1 MHMFIIN
8 DMSPVLVDW
17 LARKQA
23 FVENISLNLIL
34 DIMLLLTN
42 VTITSKMVD
51 HFSYYIPS

>member
-1 MHMFIIN
+1 MFIIN

-34 DIMLLLTN
+34 DIVLLLTN